1 MNKIAATS
9 LAAIIATGTSA
20 GAFARHGSDRTHY
33 AKVVSATPIYETVE
47 INRPTQECWDE
58 RVVRRRPGSHTG
70 TIAGGILG
78 GVIGNQFGHGRGKAA
93 MTVAGTLLGASVGHD
108 ISHNRGGRSYVT
120 HERRCET
127 VDHYVTEDRL
137 VGYRVKYRYKGDIYM
152 TRTDEHPGRRIPVE
166 VSVKPANY
174 YR

>member
-1 MNKIAATS
+1 MNKIAATG
-9 LAAIIATGTSA
+9 LAAIIAAGTSA
-20 GAFARHGSDRTHY
+20 SALARHGSDNIHY

-58 RVVRRRPGSHTG
+58 RVVHRRSRSHTG

-93 MTVAGTLLGASVGHD
+93 MTVAGTLLGASVGRD
-108 ISHNRGGRSYVT
+108 ISRDHGGRGYVT

-127 VDHYVTEDRL
+127 VDHYVTEEQL
-137 VGYRVKYRYKGDIYM
+137 VGYRVKYRYKGDIYR
-152 TRTDEHPGRRIPVE
+152 TRTDEHPGKRIPVE

-174 YR
+174 Y